1 MFLFSLAMRN
11 LVRNLRRTV
20 ITALAV
26 IFGVAIMIFGW
37 GLVDGLDENFIRA
50 AAWTT
55 TGDVLL
61 RPEGYPTDGLSWP
74 LESTKPMPDV
84 AGKVQGKVTG
94 RTFFQ
99 ARLTNG
105 PESSRV
111 TGIAYDAETDPL
123 VFPRENWKL
132 QGRWPTKGATEIV
145 VGTALARLLRI
156 ELDKPVVVEA
166 RTLPG
171 ALNALTYTVV
181 GIVQTDNNQLDN
193 LGLWIEAGAADELL
207 LLDGRVSHVAVKL
220 DRGEPE
226 EVVGALATPGWTA
239 STVRE
244 EVKDLLA
251 VNTIR
256 RVAIGILVVVIMLI
270 AGLGIANTVIMA
282 AYERVREIGTLLAL
296 GMRRQDVGRLFL
308 VEGLVLGVV
317 AGLVGATLGV
327 AIVLSLQEKGIIL
340 PNEVLAASRDVAM
353 SAAIYTKFR
362 WPPVLGALLF
372 AGVVAEIASIIPA
385 RFASNLNPAD
395 AVRAD

>member
-55 TGDVLL
+55 TGDVLM

-74 LESTKPMPDV
+74 LESTKPMPEI

-111 TGIAYDAETDPL
+111 TGIAYDPETDPQ
-123 VFPRENWKL
+123 VFPREHWTL
-132 QGRWPTKGATEIV
+132 QGRWPASGATEVV
-145 VGTALARLLRI
+145 VGHALARLLRI

-193 LGLWIEAGAADELL
+193 LGLWMASGTANELL

-226 EVVGALATPGWTA
+226 DVVASLATAGWTA

-317 AGLVGATLGV
+317 AGLVGAALGV
-327 AIVLSLQEKGIIL
+327 TIVLSLQEKGIIL
-340 PNEVLAASRDVAM
+340 PTEVLAASRDVAM

-362 WPPVLGALLF
+362 WEPVLGALLF